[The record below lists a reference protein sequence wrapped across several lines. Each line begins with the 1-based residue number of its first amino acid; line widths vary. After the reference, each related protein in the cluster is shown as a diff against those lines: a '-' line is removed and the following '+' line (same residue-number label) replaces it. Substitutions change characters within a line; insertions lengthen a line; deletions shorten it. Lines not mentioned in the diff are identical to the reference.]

1 MPTWLGI
8 DIGKSAVKVAV
19 VKTAYRRLSLQALAS
34 SDVVG
39 ADVTGAI
46 QTAVLAALGQP
57 GTGDGM
63 AVAIEGARVA
73 VRSLS
78 LPASAQRQLAEVLPF
93 ELEAQVPFD
102 LGESVFDYRVLA
114 GLRAL
119 PGADPEALPV
129 IAAVAKVAEVR
140 ARIDQVKGA
149 LAVEPE
155 RVGVGAFPLANS
167 IPWTPGLG
175 EAGTVAIVDLGQ
187 KTSDVL
193 VVRAGEPVFT
203 RTLSYGTE
211 GLPQTA
217 NRLAREIRVT
227 LGAYRSAGGDEPS
240 QIYLCGGGAFVSG
253 AESFLAGELNV
264 PVSVLPAPT
273 LEFEGPAKERA
284 LELPRYAKAVGLALG
299 LTRPLGLDL
308 RKGPLAYERGYA
320 WIKEK
325 IPMLAGLGA
334 VIAVSFL
341 FQACAQLYATGKDK
355 TALEGALGIVSKEVF
370 GEETLDPDRA
380 NDLLAKDTAGADEDP
395 MPHADAFDVMV
406 KLSEDIPQSMTHD
419 IEELDIQKAHVVVHG
434 IVGSIPDAQAI
445 LTSLQNERCFSDV
458 KITRTTQVVGGERQ
472 KYVMEFDMK
481 CPEDVKGDPKK
492 KAAKPASSSSA
503 PADSASGG
511 K

>member
-19 VKTAYRRLSLQALAS
+19 VKTAYRKLSLQSLAAA
-34 SDVVG
+34 DVVG
-39 ADVTGAI
+39 ADVTTAI
-46 QTAVLAALGQP
+46 QNAVAAALGQP
-57 GTGDGM
+57 GAGDGM
-63 AVAIEGARVA
+63 AVAVEGARTA
-73 VRSLS
+73 VRTLS

-102 LGESVFDYRVLA
+102 LAESVFDFRILA

-119 PGADPEALPV
+119 PGADPQVLPV
-129 IAAVAKVAEVR
+129 ITAVAKVDEVR
-140 ARIDQVKGA
+140 ERIDQVKGA
-149 LAVEPE
+149 LAAEPE
-155 RVGVGAFPLANS
+155 RVGVGAFPLATLV
-167 IPWTPGLG
+167 PLTAGL
-175 EAGTVAIVDLGQ
+175 ADATFAIVDLGQ

-193 VVRAGEPVFT
+193 IMRAGEPVFT
-203 RTLSYGTE
+203 RSLSYGTE

-227 LGAYRSAGGDEPS
+227 LGAHRAAGGDEPTH
-240 QIYLCGGGAFVSG
+240 IYLCGGGAFVTG

-264 PVSVLPAPT
+264 PVSVLPAPS
-273 LEFEGPAKERA
+273 LELEGPAKEKI
-284 LELPRYAKAVGLALG
+284 LELPRYAKALGLALG
-299 LTRPLGLDL
+299 LTRPSSLDL

-334 VIAVSFL
+334 VICVSFL
-341 FQACAQLYATGKDK
+341 FQACAQLYATGKEK
-355 TALEGALGIVSKEVF
+355 TALEGALSIVSKDVF
-370 GEETLDPDRA
+370 GEETQDPDRA
-380 NDLLAKDTAGADEDP
+380 TDLLAKDTAAADEDP

-406 KLSEDIPQSMTHD
+406 KLSEDIPTSMTHD

-445 LTSLQNERCFSDV
+445 VTSLQNERCFSDV

-481 CPEDVKGDPKK
+481 CPEDVKGGGKK
-492 KAAKPASSSSA
+492 KDAKPASSSSA